1 MPYLN
6 MDDNF
11 ADHPKVDG
19 LSDGAFR
26 LHVSAMCYAAKHKT
40 DGAIPPER
48 IPRLMP
54 RFKQTYVTELIKAGL
69 WVQHDDGQRI
79 HDYLDW
85 NKSRAWWEKE
95 KKEGAERQRKSR
107 ANREQARLEAERIAA
122 EERERAAEEGD
133 PYGDSGPYD

>member
-26 LHVSAMCYAAKHKT
+26 LHVSAMCYAAKHLT
-40 DGAIPPER
+40 DGYIPPER
-48 IPRLMP
+48 VPRLTP
-54 RFKQTYVTELIKAGL
+54 KFKPAQLDELIKAGL
-69 WVQHDDGQRI
+69 WVQHDTGHRI

-85 NKSRAWWEKE
+85 NKSRAWWEAK
-95 KKEGAERQRKSR
+95 R
-107 ANREQARLEAERIAA
+107 ASTAARVAKWRSGKGKTPLPDEPPPDDEPPPPD
-122 EERERAAEEGD
+122 EEV
-133 PYGDSGPYD
+133 